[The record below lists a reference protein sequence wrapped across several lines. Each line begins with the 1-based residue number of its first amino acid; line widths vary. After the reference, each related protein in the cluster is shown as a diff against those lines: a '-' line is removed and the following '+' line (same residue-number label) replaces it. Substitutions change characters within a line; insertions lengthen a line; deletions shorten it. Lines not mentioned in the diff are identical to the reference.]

1 MSSRMASFGSGSQKL
16 PGFGLRWPRLPARW
30 PRLEFRLPKIPGVSA
45 IDRYIF
51 GTTFSAFAIVL
62 FSLTSVIWITQAL
75 RDIDLMTSRGQTV
88 LVFLG
93 ITGLIIP
100 MLVLV
105 IAPIAL
111 MIAVMHAI
119 GRLSNDSELIVMN
132 AAGMSPWALFRP
144 FLILS
149 VFVSAIMTLIGS
161 WLGPLGLQTLHAWAN
176 EVRADLVTNVVQP
189 GRFNGFERGLV
200 FHIRERQPNGLLLG
214 VFVDDRRSPKERATF
229 LAEQG
234 TVVKDER
241 GTFLVLETGSVQ
253 RLELP
258 QRNRNQPEPVKPKD
272 PTIVK
277 FERYALDL
285 EQANSNSAQQR
296 ASARD
301 RFLWELIDNDPE
313 KSKLLPGQVRA
324 ELHDRIFAPLY
335 PIVFTIITFAYLG
348 APRTTRQGRTM
359 SVVGASLAIAVI
371 RLMGFVVIVLCV
383 RYPWV
388 LALQYLLLAVAT
400 GLGLYAIHR
409 GLEIEPPAFV
419 LNAVDAIS
427 AQLARLKPATAS
439 T

>member
-1 MSSRMASFGSGSQKL
+1 MALYGSGSLKL
-16 PGFGLRWPRLPARW
+16 PHLRLRWPRLPAGW
-30 PRLEFRLPKIPGVSA
+30 PRLPVRLPAVPGLGS
-45 IDRYIF
+45 INRYIF
-51 GTTFSAFAIVL
+51 RTTFGAFAIVL

-93 ITGLIIP
+93 ITGLVIP

-144 FLILS
+144 FLLMA
-149 VFVSAIMTLIGS
+149 VMVSTVMATIGA
-161 WLGPLGLQTLHAWAN
+161 WLGPLGLQTLNNWAN

-200 FHIRERQPNGLLLG
+200 FHIRERQANGMLMG
-214 VFVDDRRSPKERATF
+214 VFVDDRRNPKERVSF

-241 GTFLVLETGSVQ
+241 GTFLVLENGSVQ
-253 RLELP
+253 RLEIVRRQKGQKGPLK
-258 QRNRNQPEPVKPKD
+258 QKD

-285 EQANSNSAQQR
+285 AQAPTDTQSLRS
-296 ASARD
+296 SARD
-301 RFLWELIDNDPE
+301 RFIWELMDSE
-313 KSKLLPGQVRA
+313 EEGSKLQPGQVRA
-324 ELHDRIFAPLY
+324 ELHDRIFAPIY

-348 APRTTRQGRTM
+348 APRTTRQGRAI
-359 SVVGASLAIAVI
+359 SIASAAVVIATI
-371 RLMGFVVIVLCV
+371 RLIGFVVIVLCV

-388 LALQYLLLAVAT
+388 LAFQYLLLAAAA

-419 LNAVDAIS
+419 TRAIDAIG
-427 AQLARLKPATAS
+427 AQLARVGRSAAPAT
-439 T
+439 